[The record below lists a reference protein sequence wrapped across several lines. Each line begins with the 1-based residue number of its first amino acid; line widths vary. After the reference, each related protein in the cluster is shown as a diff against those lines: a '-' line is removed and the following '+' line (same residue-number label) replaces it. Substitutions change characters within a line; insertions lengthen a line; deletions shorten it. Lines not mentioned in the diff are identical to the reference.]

1 MAPQVLS
8 RVSKVASNYRLWLIV
23 AMFAI
28 GIILHY
34 PQHILGTESP
44 SLFSGLGLTRH
55 ALERVFF
62 LLPVAYAGLVFGLS
76 GGLTCLAI
84 AFLIMLPRAI
94 LISPSPP
101 DSLFEI
107 GVVIVIGGLVNL
119 WFERYRREQARRQE
133 ALLRLEST
141 RQQLQSQV
149 SIIESSEK
157 RLEVINAVCAVI
169 SQSLELQDVL
179 DKAADK
185 VREVM
190 DLDVALV
197 FLLDEETEELELKA
211 YRGVSEEF
219 TAGLIGLKV
228 GEGFNGRVAETGE
241 PLLVDDASRDPR
253 LTREVVSQE
262 GIQAAVIVPLKAK
275 GKVVGTLS
283 VAGRGARQFRDEEVK
298 LLTTIGRQIGIAIEN
313 SRLYHQERL
322 MAEQEK
328 AMQEKLR
335 FYLRQ
340 VTRAQEEERRRIA
353 QELHDDSTQ
362 DLVILLHKMDDLIA
376 TSANLS
382 SKDMANLEELRQHT
396 SKIIDGVRRFSQD
409 LRPSLLD
416 DLGLLP
422 ALEWLT
428 SDLTSHFGVNI
439 DMSVVGA
446 VRRFSPETELVLFR
460 IVQESL
466 RNVWK
471 HAGASRVWVTVEFG
485 DGNVVLTVR
494 DDGKG
499 FELPERL
506 EDLALTGKLG
516 LTGMQER
523 AQLIGGRL
531 TIHSGLGEGTTVTVE
546 VPVQDNITS
555 STL

>member
-23 AMFAI
+23 AMFAA

-76 GGLTCLAI
+76 AGLTCLAVALI
-84 AFLIMLPRAI
+84 IMLPRAI

-119 WFERYRREQARRQE
+119 WFERYRREQGRRQE

-149 SIIESSEK
+149 SIVESSEK
-157 RLEVINAVCAVI
+157 RLEAINAVCAVI
-169 SQSLELQDVL
+169 SQSLELQEVL
-179 DKAADK
+179 NIAADK
-185 VREVM
+185 VSEVM

-197 FLLDEETEELELKA
+197 FLLDEEREELNLKA
-211 YRGVSEEF
+211 YWGVSEEF

-241 PLLVDDASRDPR
+241 PLLVDDTSRDPR
-253 LTREVVSQE
+253 LTREVVRGENIRAQL
-262 GIQAAVIVPLKAK
+262 VVPLKAK

-283 VAGRGARQFRDEEVK
+283 VARRGLRQFRDDEVE
-298 LLTTIGRQIGIAIEN
+298 LLTTIGRQIGIAIDN
-313 SRLYHQERL
+313 SRLYHQEHL

-362 DLVILLHKMDDLIA
+362 DLVILLHRMDDLIA
-376 TSANLS
+376 TSENLS
-382 SKDMANLEELRQHT
+382 SQDMANLEELRQHT

-428 SDLTSHFGVNI
+428 SDLTSHFGVTI
-439 DMSVVGA
+439 DMNVVGA
-446 VRRFSPETELVLFR
+446 VRRFPPETELVLFR

-471 HAGASRVWVTVEFG
+471 HAGASRAWVTVEFG
-485 DGNVVLTVR
+485 DDRTALTVR
-494 DDGKG
+494 DDGEG
-499 FELPERL
+499 FELPERI
-506 EDLALTGKLG
+506 EDLALSGKLG

-523 AQLIGGRL
+523 AQLIGAKL
-531 TIHSGLGEGTTVTVE
+531 TIQSEPGKGTAVTAE
-546 VPVQDNITS
+546 VPVQDSFTTS
-555 STL
+555 SL

>member
-23 AMFAI
+23 AMFAA

-76 GGLTCLAI
+76 GGLTCLAVALI
-84 AFLIMLPRAI
+84 IMLPRAI
-94 LISPSPP
+94 LISPYPA
-101 DSLFEI
+101 DSFFEI
-107 GVVIVIGGLVNL
+107 GVVIIIGGLVNL
-119 WFERYRREQARRQE
+119 WFERYRREQGHRQE
-133 ALLRLEST
+133 ALMKLEEA
-141 RQQLQSQV
+141 QGQLQSQV
-149 SIIESSEK
+149 SIVESSEK
-157 RLEVINAVCAVI
+157 RLEAINAVCAVI
-169 SQSLELQDVL
+169 SQSLELQEVL
-179 DKAADK
+179 NIAADK
-185 VREVM
+185 VSEVM
-190 DLDVALV
+190 ELDVALV
-197 FLLDEETEELELKA
+197 FLLDEEREELNLKA
-211 YRGVSEEF
+211 YWGVSEEF

-228 GEGFNGRVAETGE
+228 GEGLNGRVAETGE
-241 PLLVDDASRDPR
+241 PLLIEDTSRDPR
-253 LTREVVSQE
+253 LTREVVRGENIRAQL
-262 GIQAAVIVPLKAK
+262 VVPLKAK

-283 VAGRGARQFRDEEVK
+283 VARRGLRQFRDEEVE
-298 LLTTIGRQIGIAIEN
+298 LLTTIGRQVGIAIEN

-322 MAEQEK
+322 MVEQEK
-328 AMQEKLR
+328 EMQEKLR

-362 DLVILLHKMDDLIA
+362 DLVILLHRMDDLIA

-409 LRPSLLD
+409 LRPSVLD

-428 SDLTSHFGVNI
+428 SDLTSHFGVTI
-439 DMSVVGA
+439 DMNVVGA
-446 VRRFSPETELVLFR
+446 VRRFPPETELVLFR

-471 HAGASRVWVTVEFG
+471 HAGASRAWVTVEFS
-485 DGNVVLTVR
+485 DDRTALTVR
-494 DDGKG
+494 DDGEG
-499 FELPERL
+499 FELPERI
-506 EDLALTGKLG
+506 EDLALAGKLG

-523 AQLIGGRL
+523 AQLIGAKL
-531 TIHSGLGEGTTVTVE
+531 TIQSEPGKGTTVTAE
-546 VPVQDNITS
+546 VPVQDNFTS
-555 STL
+555 SSL